1 MRRREP
7 TGSERLE
14 TWLRLWVTTF
24 GGLGL
29 SLVLT
34 TRMSVIAG
42 QVTDSSGVALAVV
55 LLVLVGFG
63 EGAAL
68 GALQWT
74 ALAKA
79 WTPAA
84 RPGWIAAS
92 SVGVGSAWLLALVVG
107 ALAPRLLDLG
117 SAWVSVLALGGGVAV
132 GALIGAVQ
140 WWWAL
145 RRWFEGAAEWVVSSA
160 LGWCLAVVPVFVAA
174 PRLLAGGGGRLGR
187 DDGAGD
193 RRALL
198 GGGRGDHRHRAGVAD
213 PPPAPRRAARCA
225 GSVPAPSRAPAL
237 SGGTTPAEPTGL
249 ASARRGRA
257 AAHARRCWAATEPG
271 PPADR

>member
-7 TGSERLE
+7 TAPERLE
-14 TWLRLWVTTF
+14 AWLRLWVTTF

-55 LLVLVGFG
+55 LLVVVGFG

-74 ALAKA
+74 ALSKA
-79 WTPAA
+79 WTTEA
-84 RPGWIAAS
+84 RPRWIAAS
-92 SVGVGSAWLLALVVG
+92 SVGVGGAWLLALVVG

-117 SAWVSVLALGGGVAV
+117 SAWVSILALAGGALV
-132 GALIGAVQ
+132 GASIGVVQ
-140 WWWAL
+140 WVWAL
-145 RRWFEGAAEWVVSSA
+145 RPWFEGGAEWVVSSA

-174 PRLLAGGGGRLGR
+174 PRLLAGVAGTAEVMTALVI
-187 DDGAGD
+187 GALCAAVGAAIIATALESLI
-193 RRALL
+193 RRP
-198 GGGRGDHRHRAGVAD
+198 RADAPH
-213 PPPAPRRAARCA
+213 PPPQAPPRRVR
-225 GSVPAPSRAPAL
+225 PR
-237 SGGTTPAEPTGL
+237 
-249 ASARRGRA
+249 
-257 AAHARRCWAATEPG
+257 
-271 PPADR
+271 

>member
-107 ALAPRLLDLG
+107 ALAPRLIDLG

-174 PRLLAGGGGRLGR
+174 PRLLAGVA
-187 DDGAGD
+187 GASEVMTALVIGALCAAVGAAIIATALESLI
-193 RRALL
+193 RRPRPDAP
-198 GGGRGDHRHRAGVAD
+198 HVA
-213 PPPAPRRAARCA
+213 PAPSPPRRAR
-225 GSVPAPSRAPAL
+225 PR
-237 SGGTTPAEPTGL
+237 
-249 ASARRGRA
+249 
-257 AAHARRCWAATEPG
+257 
-271 PPADR
+271 